1 MVALLRPLL
10 SLCLVISTPFLTALR
25 PPLIR
30 HRAPSTLFGALED
43 GDYLLQEAV
52 KALQDTSFQEARDLV
67 DLARQC
73 YAEIED
79 DAARRAEREALCGE
93 LQTQVNAYLAKTRA
107 ARAESLAALDRQK
120 AAPTD
125 TAGDRILRKAV
136 ADLASQDYAA
146 ARAGVDAARAA
157 FAADGVRGRETAL
170 GNLYASI
177 NAEEERATRAEIRRE
192 QDKAEAEEEARRRGR
207 QLVAEQKMAAAFGGG
222 GAGDAA
228 GDPDEEEEEDD

>member
-1 MVALLRPLL
+1 MVALQRPLL

-107 ARAESLAALDRQK
+107 ARAESLAALDRRK

-146 ARAGVDAARAA
+146 PLAPTPRRSPTAPAPR
-157 FAADGVRGRETAL
+157 DGPRQPLR
-170 GNLYASI
+170 
-177 NAEEERATRAEIRRE
+177 
-192 QDKAEAEEEARRRGR
+192 DKAEAEEEARRRGR

-228 GDPDEEEEEDD
+228 GDPDDEEEEDD

>member
-1 MVALLRPLL
+1 MVALQRPLL

-25 PPLIR
+25 PPPIR
-30 HRAPSTLFGALED
+30 HRAPSTLSGALED

-93 LQTQVNAYLAKTRA
+93 LQTQVNATTRPRALASTRA
-107 ARAESLAALDRQK
+107 SPPRR
-120 AAPTD
+120 P
-125 TAGDRILRKAV
+125 R
-136 ADLASQDYAA
+136 
-146 ARAGVDAARAA
+146 
-157 FAADGVRGRETAL
+157 RETAL

-228 GDPDEEEEEDD
+228 GDPDDEEEEDD

>member
-1 MVALLRPLL
+1 MVALQRPLL

-146 ARAGVDAARAA
+146 ARAGA
-157 FAADGVRGRETAL
+157 
-170 GNLYASI
+170 
-177 NAEEERATRAEIRRE
+177 
-192 QDKAEAEEEARRRGR
+192 
-207 QLVAEQKMAAAFGGG
+207 
-222 GAGDAA
+222 
-228 GDPDEEEEEDD
+228 